1 MDKINVTNLHKGEMV
16 DLVINKVKQFR
27 VVRDITQ
34 EQLASAVNITRQSLI
49 AIEKNKY
56 NPSLELALK
65 LCEYF
70 DCKVEDLFRL
80 DKTGEEL

>member
-1 MDKINVTNLHKGEMV
+1 MVIINVINLHKGDIV
-16 DLVINKVKQFR
+16 DLVTNKVKQFR
-27 VVRDITQ
+27 VVRDIIQ

-65 LCEYF
+65 LCEFF
-70 DCKVEDLFRL
+70 DCKVEDLFQL
-80 DKTGEEL
+80 DKTGEE

>member
-1 MDKINVTNLHKGEMV
+1 MDKIDVTNLHKGEIV

-65 LCEYF
+65 LCEFF
-70 DCKVEDLFRL
+70 DCKVEDLFQL
-80 DKTGEEL
+80 DKTREE

>member
-1 MDKINVTNLHKGEMV
+1 MDKIGVTNLHKGEIV

-65 LCEYF
+65 LCEF
-70 DCKVEDLFRL
+70 FGCKVEDLFQL
-80 DKTGEEL
+80 DKTREE

>member
-1 MDKINVTNLHKGEMV
+1 VVT
-16 DLVINKVKQFR
+16 NKVKQFR
-27 VVRDITQ
+27 VLRDITQ

-65 LCEYF
+65 LCEF
-70 DCKVEDLFRL
+70 FRCKVEDLFQL
-80 DKTGEEL
+80 DKTGRENNEK

>member
-1 MDKINVTNLHKGEMV
+1 MVKINVINLHKGEIV
-16 DLVINKVKQFR
+16 DLVTNKVKQFR

-65 LCEYF
+65 RCEFF
-70 DCKVEDLFRL
+70 DCKVEDLFQL
-80 DKTGEEL
+80 DKTGEE